1 MFHCF
6 SAFQGSA
13 DADGAGAG
21 LPGSHVPDR
30 GQLKHRQ
37 SEASDTA

>member
-1 MFHCF
+1 MLNSF

-21 LPGSHVPDR
+21 LPGSSVPDR
-30 GQLKHRQ
+30 GQLKQRQ
-37 SEASDTA
+37 CEASDAA